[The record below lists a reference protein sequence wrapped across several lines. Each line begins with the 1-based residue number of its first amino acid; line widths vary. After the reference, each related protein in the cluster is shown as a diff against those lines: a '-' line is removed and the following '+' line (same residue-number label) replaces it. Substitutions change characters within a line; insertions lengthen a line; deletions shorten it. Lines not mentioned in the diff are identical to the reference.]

1 MKQRRAAWRVEG
13 IDVRVGCK
21 PSNGPHLSPPRPAGG
36 EWPEDICVQLNADA
50 LHDLVGPVNQM
61 RSMADLILKRHRGKL
76 DDEDETLFGFL
87 QTSSDRL
94 QNLLAGLRTYTRI
107 VGRREPYRHFDAS
120 AILAGALATIQ
131 PAMDRSEAVVTH
143 DPLPEVY
150 GDPSQ
155 ICYIFSSL
163 IENSIKFRSQSRPEI
178 HVTAIPDENDW
189 LFSVC
194 DNGIG
199 IDPRHVERVFGVFKR
214 IHSEE
219 YPGAGMGLAIAK
231 RIIES
236 HGGRIW
242 VESHLGQGA
251 TFFFTL
257 PNTSGHAAHSA
268 GASQAMPSPANS

>member
-1 MKQRRAAWRVEG
+1 MRVEG
-13 IDVRVGCK
+13 IDMRVRCK
-21 PSNGPHLSPPRPAGG
+21 PSNGEHLSPPRPAGG
-36 EWPEDICVQLNADA
+36 EWADDDPCVTLNADA

-61 RSMADLILKRHRGKL
+61 RSMVDLIMKRHRGKL
-76 DDEDETLFGFL
+76 DDEDATLFGLL

-94 QNLLAGLRTYTRI
+94 QNLLGGLRNYTRI
-107 VGRREPYRHFDAS
+107 VGRREPYRYFDAG

-131 PAMDRSEAVVTH
+131 QTMDRNEAVVTH
-143 DPLPEVY
+143 DSLPEVY

-155 ICYIFSSL
+155 ICCIFASL
-163 IENSIKFRSQSRPEI
+163 IENSIKFRSQCRPEI
-178 HVTAIPDENDW
+178 HVTAIPAENEW

-199 IDPRHVERVFGVFKR
+199 IDPRHSERIFGVFKR
-214 IHSEE
+214 IHNET

-257 PNTSGHAAHSA
+257 PNTGHDAHSA
-268 GASQAMPSPANS
+268 GASRAMLSQANS